1 MANHKSALKR
11 MRQNRKRRMRN
22 KMRKTRVKN
31 CIKAVKAALDE
42 GSVERAVEALRTA
55 QKVIDKTAAKGTLHW
70 RNAARK
76 VSRLSRRVAA
86 LQREKAQAQ

>member
-1 MANHKSALKR
+1 MANHKSAIKR
-11 MRQNRKRRMRN
+11 IRQNRKRRMRN

-31 CIKAVKAALDE
+31 CIKAVRAALE
-42 GSVERAVEALRTA
+42 ERSVEKAVEALRTA

-76 VSRLSRRVAA
+76 ISRLSRKVAA
-86 LQREKAQAQ
+86 LQKEAAAE